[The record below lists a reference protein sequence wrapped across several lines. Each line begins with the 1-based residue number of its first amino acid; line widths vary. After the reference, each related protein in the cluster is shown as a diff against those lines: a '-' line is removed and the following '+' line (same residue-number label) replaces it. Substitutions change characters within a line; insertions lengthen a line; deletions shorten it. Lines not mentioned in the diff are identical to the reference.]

1 MYNIIKIA
9 VRNLRRY
16 QRRTLLTSSLITLG
30 VVSVLLFISVSGS
43 FKNMMIGQ
51 ITDSMLGHLL
61 IHQKG
66 YLASID
72 TLPLNRNLQEKQI
85 AKLEEILKNNETI
98 EAFSP
103 RIKLGAMFSNYTETT
118 NIRLNAVDPEREM
131 RTMPEL
137 LNRIIKGEKK
147 GLLKKG
153 EILVPE
159 LLAKGMK
166 VDVGSDIVLVATNK
180 DGSVNGQSF
189 IVRGIVEGVTGPG
202 GRDGYIH
209 IDDAQTLLR
218 MEGKEVSEIAV
229 RLRDMRQLG
238 NVFTTLNGILEPIRN
253 KMDKPVFEVHTWEK
267 LTPFAN
273 IAKMIDLMTL
283 FIKVMLVAIVL
294 VSIMNV
300 MVMAVYERI
309 NEIGTIAAIGTS
321 PGKIL
326 SLFLTEGL
334 LLGIFGTLLGIV
346 LSLVTIA
353 ALRAARISFDFGQ
366 QQGIILNPSITST
379 DIVSIALIVIAIAV
393 LGSLQPAWK
402 AARMDPITALRHV

>member
-1 MYNIIKIA
+1 MFNILKIA

-51 ITDSMLGHLL
+51 ITDSMLGHLQ

-72 TLPLNRNLQEKQI
+72 TLPLNRNLQEKQVG
-85 AKLEEILKNNETI
+85 KLTEILTNNDAV

-118 NIRLNAVDPEREM
+118 NIRLNAVDPDQEM

-137 LNRIIKGEKK
+137 LNRIVKGEKK

-159 LLAKGMK
+159 LLARGMK
-166 VDVGSDIVLVATNK
+166 VEVGNDIVLVATNR
-180 DGSVNGQSF
+180 DGSVNGLSF

-209 IDDAQTLLR
+209 IDDARTLLR

-229 RLRDMRQLG
+229 RLKDMRRLDE
-238 NVFTTLNGILEPIRN
+238 VFATLSATLEPIRN
-253 KMDKPVFEVHTWEK
+253 KMDKPVFEIHTWEK

-326 SLFLTEGL
+326 ALFLTEGL

-346 LSLVTIA
+346 MSLVTIA
-353 ALRAARISFDFGQ
+353 ALKVARISFDFGQ
-366 QQGIILNPSITST
+366 QQGIILNPSITLP

>member
-1 MYNIIKIA
+1 MFNIIKIA

-51 ITDSMLGHLL
+51 ITDSMLGHLQ

-85 AKLEEILKNNETI
+85 AKLEEILKSNDAI

-137 LNRIIKGEKK
+137 LNRIVKGEKK

-159 LLAKGMK
+159 LLARGMK
-166 VDVGSDIVLVATNK
+166 VEVGNDIVLVATNQ

-209 IDDAQTLLR
+209 IDDARTLLR

-229 RLRDMRQLG
+229 RLKDMRRLDE
-238 NVFTTLNGILEPIRN
+238 VFATLSATLEPIRN
-253 KMDKPVFEVHTWEK
+253 KMDKPVFEIHTWEK

-326 SLFLTEGL
+326 ALFLTEGL

-346 LSLVTIA
+346 MSLVTIA
-353 ALRAARISFDFGQ
+353 ALKAARISFDFGQ
-366 QQGIILNPSITST
+366 QQGIILNPSITLP

>member
-1 MYNIIKIA
+1 MVNIIKIA

-51 ITDSMLGHLL
+51 ITDSMLGHLQ

-72 TLPLNRNLQEKQI
+72 TLPLNRNLQEKQLT
-85 AKLEEILKNNETI
+85 KVEEILRGNNAI

-118 NIRLNAVDPEREM
+118 NIRLNAVDPEQEM

-137 LNRIIKGEKK
+137 VKRIVKGEKQ

-166 VDVGSDIVLVATNK
+166 VEVGNDIVLVATNK

-229 RLRDMRQLG
+229 RLKDMRQLDT
-238 NVFTTLNGILEPIRN
+238 VFTSLSGILEPIRN
-253 KMDKPVFEVHTWEK
+253 KMEKPVFEVHTWEK

-309 NEIGTIAAIGTS
+309 KEIGTIAAIGTS

-326 SLFLTEGL
+326 SLFLAEGL

-346 LSLVTIA
+346 LSLVSIA
-353 ALRAARISFDFGQ
+353 ALKAARISFDFGQ
-366 QQGIILNPSITST
+366 QQGIILNPSITLT

>member
-51 ITDSMLGHLL
+51 ITDSMLGHLQ

-72 TLPLNRNLQEKQI
+72 TLPLNRNLPEKQI
-85 AKLEEILKNNETI
+85 AKLEEILKSNDAI

-118 NIRLNAVDPEREM
+118 NIRLNAVNPEQEM

-159 LLAKGMK
+159 LLARGMK
-166 VDVGSDIVLVATNK
+166 VEVGNDIVLVATNK

-189 IVRGIVEGVTGPG
+189 IVRGIIEGVTGPG

-209 IDDAQTLLR
+209 VEDAQTLLR
-218 MEGKEVSEIAV
+218 MEGKEISEIAV
-229 RLRDMRQLG
+229 RLKDMRQLD
-238 NVFTTLNGILEPIRN
+238 NVFTTLSGILEPIRN
-253 KMDKPVFEVHTWEK
+253 KMDKPVFEVHTWDK

-273 IAKMIDLMTL
+273 IAKMIDLLTL

-326 SLFLTEGL
+326 SLFLAEGL

-353 ALRAARISFDFGQ
+353 ALKAARISFNFGL
-366 QQGIILNPSITST
+366 QQGIILNPSIMVT

>member
-51 ITDSMLGHLL
+51 ITDSMLGHLQ

-72 TLPLNRNLQEKQI
+72 TLPLNRNLQEQQI
-85 AKLEEILKNNETI
+85 AKIEEMLNSNAAI
-98 EAFSP
+98 EAYSP

-166 VDVGSDIVLVATNK
+166 VDVGNDIVLVATNK
-180 DGSVNGQSF
+180 DGSINGQSF
-189 IVRGIVEGVTGPG
+189 IVRGIIEGVTGPG

-209 IDDAQTLLR
+209 VDDAQTLLR

-229 RLRDMRQLG
+229 RLKDMRQLD
-238 NVFTTLNGILEPIRN
+238 NVFTALSGALEPIRN
-253 KMDKPVFEVHTWEK
+253 KMDKPIFEIHIWEK

-273 IAKMIDLMTL
+273 IANMIDLMTL

-353 ALRAARISFDFGQ
+353 ALRAARISFNFGQ
-366 QQGIILNPSITST
+366 QQGIILNPSITLT

>member
-9 VRNLRRY
+9 IRNLRRY

-51 ITDSMLGHLL
+51 ITDSMLGHLQ

-85 AKLEEILKNNETI
+85 AKLEEILKSNDAI

-118 NIRLNAVDPEREM
+118 NIRLNAVDPEWEM

-137 LNRIIKGEKK
+137 LNRIVKGEKK

-159 LLAKGMK
+159 LLARGMK
-166 VDVGSDIVLVATNK
+166 VEVGNDIVLVATNQ

-209 IDDAQTLLR
+209 IDDARTLLR

-229 RLRDMRQLG
+229 RLKDMRRLDE
-238 NVFTTLNGILEPIRN
+238 VFATLSATLEPIRN
-253 KMDKPVFEVHTWEK
+253 KMDKPVFEIHTWEK

-326 SLFLTEGL
+326 ALFLTEGL

-346 LSLVTIA
+346 MSLVTIA
-353 ALRAARISFDFGQ
+353 ALKAARISFDFGQ
-366 QQGIILNPSITST
+366 QQGIILNPSITLP

>member
-51 ITDSMLGHLL
+51 ITDSMLGHLQ

-85 AKLEEILKNNETI
+85 AQLEEILKNNETI

-229 RLRDMRQLG
+229 RLKDMRQLG

-379 DIVSIALIVIAIAV
+379 DIVSIALIVIVIAV

>member
-1 MYNIIKIA
+1 MVNIIKIA

-51 ITDSMLGHLL
+51 ITDSMLGHLQ

-85 AKLEEILKNNETI
+85 AKLEEILKGNNAI

-103 RIKLGAMFSNYTETT
+103 RIKLGAVFSNYTETT

-137 LNRIIKGEKK
+137 EKRIVKGEKK
-147 GLLKKG
+147 GLLNKG

-166 VDVGSDIVLVATNK
+166 VEVGNDIVLVATNK

-229 RLRDMRQLG
+229 RLKDMRQLDT
-238 NVFTTLNGILEPIRN
+238 VFTSLSGILEPIRN

-283 FIKVMLVAIVL
+283 FIKIMLVAIVL

-309 NEIGTIAAIGTS
+309 REIGTIAAIGTS

-326 SLFLTEGL
+326 SLFLAEGL
-334 LLGIFGTLLGIV
+334 MLGIFGTLLGIV
-346 LSLVTIA
+346 LSLITIA
-353 ALRAARISFDFGQ
+353 ALKAARISFDFGQ
-366 QQGIILNPSITST
+366 QQGIILNPSISLS

>member
-1 MYNIIKIA
+1 MVNILKIA

-16 QRRTLLTSSLITLG
+16 QRRTILTSSLITLG

-51 ITDSMLGHLL
+51 ITDSMLGHLQ

-72 TLPLNRNLQEKQI
+72 TLPLNRNLLEKQV
-85 AKLEEILKNNETI
+85 AQLEEILKSNDAI

-103 RIKLGAMFSNYTETT
+103 RVKLGAMLSNYTETT

-153 EILVPE
+153 EILAPE

-166 VDVGSDIVLVATNK
+166 VEVGNDVVLVATNK

-209 IDDAQTLLR
+209 VDDAQTLLR

-229 RLRDMRQLG
+229 RLKDMRQLD
-238 NVFTTLNGILEPIRN
+238 NVFTTLTGVLEPIRN
-253 KMDKPVFEVHTWEK
+253 KMDKPVFEVHTWDK

-273 IAKMIDLMTL
+273 IAKMIDLLTL
-283 FIKVMLVAIVL
+283 FIKIMLVAIVL

-300 MVMAVYERI
+300 MMMAVYERI
-309 NEIGTIAAIGTS
+309 NEIGAIAAIGTS

-346 LSLVTIA
+346 FSLVTIT
-353 ALRAARISFDFGQ
+353 ALRAARISFNFGQ
-366 QQGIILNPSITST
+366 QQGIILNPSIALT
-379 DIVSIALIVIAIAV
+379 DLVTVALIVIAIAV

>member
-1 MYNIIKIA
+1 
-9 VRNLRRY
+9 
-16 QRRTLLTSSLITLG
+16 LITLG

-51 ITDSMLGHLL
+51 ITDSMLGHLQ

-72 TLPLNRNLQEKQI
+72 TLPLNRNLQEKQLT
-85 AKLEEILKNNETI
+85 KVEEILRGNNAI

-137 LNRIIKGEKK
+137 VKRIVKGEKK
-147 GLLKKG
+147 GLLNKG

-166 VDVGSDIVLVATNK
+166 VEVGNDIVLVATNK

-209 IDDAQTLLR
+209 VDDAQTLLR

-229 RLRDMRQLG
+229 RLKDMRQLDT
-238 NVFTTLNGILEPIRN
+238 VFTSLSGVLEPIRN
-253 KMDKPVFEVHTWEK
+253 KMDKTVFEVHTWEN

-283 FIKVMLVAIVL
+283 FIKIMLVAIVL

-309 NEIGTIAAIGTS
+309 KEIGTIAAIGTS

-326 SLFLTEGL
+326 SLFLAEGL

-346 LSLVTIA
+346 LSLVSIA
-353 ALRAARISFDFGQ
+353 ALKAARISFNFGQ
-366 QQGIILNPSITST
+366 QQGIILNPSITLT

>member
-1 MYNIIKIA
+1 
-9 VRNLRRY
+9 
-16 QRRTLLTSSLITLG
+16 
-30 VVSVLLFISVSGS
+30 
-43 FKNMMIGQ
+43 
-51 ITDSMLGHLL
+51 
-61 IHQKG
+61 
-66 YLASID
+66 
-72 TLPLNRNLQEKQI
+72 
-85 AKLEEILKNNETI
+85 
-98 EAFSP
+98 
-103 RIKLGAMFSNYTETT
+103 
-118 NIRLNAVDPEREM
+118 
-131 RTMPEL
+131 
-137 LNRIIKGEKK
+137 
-147 GLLKKG
+147 
-153 EILVPE
+153 
-159 LLAKGMK
+159 
-166 VDVGSDIVLVATNK
+166 
-180 DGSVNGQSF
+180 
-189 IVRGIVEGVTGPG
+189 
-202 GRDGYIH
+202 
-209 IDDAQTLLR
+209 

-229 RLRDMRQLG
+229 RLKDMRQLD
-238 NVFTTLNGILEPIRN
+238 NVFTTLSGVLEPIHN

-326 SLFLTEGL
+326 SLFLAEGL

-353 ALRAARISFDFGQ
+353 ALKAARISFNFGQ
-366 QQGIILNPSITST
+366 QQGIILNPSITVT

>member
-1 MYNIIKIA
+1 MVNIIKIA

-51 ITDSMLGHLL
+51 ITDSMLGHLQ

-66 YLASID
+66 YIASID

-85 AKLEEILKNNETI
+85 TKVEEILKGNNAI

-147 GLLKKG
+147 GLLNKG

-166 VDVGSDIVLVATNK
+166 VEVGNDIVLVATNK

-229 RLRDMRQLG
+229 RLKDMRQLDT
-238 NVFTTLNGILEPIRN
+238 VFTSLNGILEPIRN

-283 FIKVMLVAIVL
+283 FIKIMLVAIVL

-309 NEIGTIAAIGTS
+309 REIGTIAAIGTS

-326 SLFLTEGL
+326 SLFLAEGL

-346 LSLVTIA
+346 LSLVSIA
-353 ALRAARISFDFGQ
+353 ALKAAHISFNFGQ
-366 QQGIILNPSITST
+366 QQGIILNPSITLT

>member
-51 ITDSMLGHLL
+51 MTDSMLGHLQ

-66 YLASID
+66 YLASIE

-85 AKLEEILKNNETI
+85 TQLEEILKSNDAI

-137 LNRIIKGEKK
+137 SNRIIKGTKE

-159 LLAKGMK
+159 LLAQGMK
-166 VDVGSDIVLVATNK
+166 VEVGNDIVLVATNK

-189 IVRGIVEGVTGPG
+189 IVRGIIEGVTGPG

-209 IDDAQTLLR
+209 VEDAQTLLR
-218 MEGKEVSEIAV
+218 IEGKEISEIAV
-229 RLRDMRQLG
+229 RLKDMRQLD
-238 NVFTTLNGILEPIRN
+238 NVFTTLSGILEPIRN
-253 KMDKPVFEVHTWEK
+253 KMDKPVFEVHTWDK

-353 ALRAARISFDFGQ
+353 ALKAARISFNFGL
-366 QQGIILNPSITST
+366 QQGIILNPSITVT

>member
-1 MYNIIKIA
+1 MLNILKIA
-9 VRNLRRY
+9 TRNLRRY
-16 QRRTLLTSSLITLG
+16 KRRTFLTASLVTLG
-30 VVSVLLFISVSGS
+30 VVAVLLFISVSGS

-51 ITDSMLGHLL
+51 ITDSMLGHIQ

-72 TLPLNRNLQEKQI
+72 SLPLNRNLKEKQVG
-85 AKLEEILKNNETI
+85 KVQEILQGNPAV

-118 NIRLNAVDPEREM
+118 NIRLNAVIPEQEM
-131 RTMPEL
+131 ATMPL
-137 LNRIIKGEKK
+137 LKDRIVKGEKE
-147 GLLKKG
+147 GLLKTG

-159 LLAKGMK
+159 LIAKGMNVK
-166 VDVGSDIVLVATNK
+166 VGDGIVLVATNR
-180 DGSVNGQSF
+180 DGSVNGQAF
-189 IVRGIVEGVTGPG
+189 TVRGIVEGVSGPG

-209 IDDAQTLLR
+209 LDDARTLLR
-218 MEGKEVSEIAV
+218 MEEKEISEIAV
-229 RLRDMRQLG
+229 RLKDLHGLAKAFAGLG
-238 NVFTTLNGILEPIRN
+238 ARLEPIVN

-267 LTPFAN
+267 LTPFFN

-309 NEIGTIAAIGTS
+309 NEIGTIAAMGTG
-321 PGKIL
+321 PGRIL
-326 SLFLTEGL
+326 ALFLTEGL
-334 LLGIFGTLLGIV
+334 LLGALGAAIGV
-346 LSLVTIA
+346 VISLVGIA
-353 ALRAARISFDFGQ
+353 ALKAARISFDFGQ
-366 QQGIILNPSITST
+366 QQGLILNPSVTAA
-379 DIVSIALIVIAIAV
+379 DIVSIALIVIFIAT

-402 AARMDPITALRHV
+402 AAKMDPITALRHV

>member
-1 MYNIIKIA
+1 MVNIIKIA

-16 QRRTLLTSSLITLG
+16 QRRTLLTSSLISLG

-51 ITDSMLGHLL
+51 ITDSMLGHLQ

-66 YLASID
+66 YIASID

-85 AKLEEILKNNETI
+85 TKVEEILKGNNAI

-147 GLLKKG
+147 GLLNKG

-166 VDVGSDIVLVATNK
+166 VEVGNDIVLVATNK

-189 IVRGIVEGVTGPG
+189 IVRGIVEGVSGPG

-229 RLRDMRQLG
+229 RLKDMRQLDT
-238 NVFTTLNGILEPIRN
+238 VFTSLNGILEPIRN

-326 SLFLTEGL
+326 SLFLAEGL

-353 ALRAARISFDFGQ
+353 ALRAARFSFDFGQ
-366 QQGIILNPSITST
+366 QQGIILNPSITLT